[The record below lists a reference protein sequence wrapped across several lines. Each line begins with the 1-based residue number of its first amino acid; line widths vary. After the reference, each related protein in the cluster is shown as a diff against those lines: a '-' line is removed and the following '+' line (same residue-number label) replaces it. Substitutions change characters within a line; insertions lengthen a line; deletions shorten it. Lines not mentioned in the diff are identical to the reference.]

1 MTQGAEEKSIN
12 SIFSGMKGD
21 ITPISGILQIE
32 QHTTQMIILKT
43 KNKLLEIKIFDNKNL
58 ITVCKV
64 GEIVKNGTKDQEV
77 ENSGG
82 RKRVFFRN
90 YDI

>member
-21 ITPISGILQIE
+21 ITPTNCILQIE
-32 QHTTQMIILKT
+32 QHSTQMIISKT
-43 KNKLLEIKIFDNKNL
+43 KNKLLEIKTFDNKDL

-64 GEIVKNGTKDQEV
+64 VEIVKKWTKR
-77 ENSGG
+77 SRG
-82 RKRVFFRN
+82 KK
-90 YDI
+90 

>member
-1 MTQGAEEKSIN
+1 MTKGAEEKPIN

-21 ITPISGILQIE
+21 ITPISCILQIE
-32 QHTTQMIILKT
+32 QHTTQMIVSKT

-64 GEIVKNGTKDQEV
+64 GEIVKKWTKR
-77 ENSGG
+77 SRG
-82 RKRVFFRN
+82 RK
-90 YDI
+90 

>member
-32 QHTTQMIILKT
+32 QHTTQMIISKT

-58 ITVCKV
+58 ITVYKV
-64 GEIVKNGTKDQEV
+64 GEIVKKWTKR
-77 ENSGG
+77 SRG
-82 RKRVFFRN
+82 RK
-90 YDI
+90 

>member
-1 MTQGAEEKSIN
+1 MTQGAEEKPIN

-21 ITPISGILQIE
+21 ITPISCILQIE
-32 QHTTQMIILKT
+32 QHTTQMIVSKT

-64 GEIVKNGTKDQEV
+64 GEIVTKWTKR
-77 ENSGG
+77 SRG
-82 RKRVFFRN
+82 RK
-90 YDI
+90 